1 MATRSKL
8 MLKAADI
15 LESRLEEFALA
26 ESKDN
31 GKPVWLARS
40 VDIPRAVSNMRFFA
54 TSILHYYNKY
64 VKSNVTFEFFS
75 WMSVALPLNNSC
87 IAYEDLLSWIL
98 WIVSTTQPGHLS
110 VWLELSLPGTY
121 HCIFLLGRSPLVL
134 LLVSLL
140 LIQITCQLFILIWQ

>member
-64 VKSNVTFEFFS
+64 IKSNVTFECFS

-98 WIVSTTQPGHLS
+98 WIVSTTQPGHL
-110 VWLELSLPGTY
+110 
-121 HCIFLLGRSPLVL
+121 
-134 LLVSLL
+134 
-140 LIQITCQLFILIWQ
+140 